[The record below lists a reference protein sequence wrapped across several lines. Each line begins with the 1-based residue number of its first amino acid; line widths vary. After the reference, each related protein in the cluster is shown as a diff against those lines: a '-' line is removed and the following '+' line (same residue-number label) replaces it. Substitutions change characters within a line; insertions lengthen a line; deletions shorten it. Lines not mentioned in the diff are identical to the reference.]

1 MSESPYQVGY
11 GRPPQRTRF
20 QKGQSGNPGGRPGP
34 KKLAKQAFD
43 EAISDAL
50 NADED
55 ALREA
60 KPAKAIVSFAHRVVL
75 LALDGQPSAQRL
87 LLSILDR
94 EDRDAAAEFG
104 KTTPAAS
111 LSAEEAAAE
120 ESAREILG
128 DRYDEFNRRFDAAV
142 AAGSVDD
149 LVALAE
155 DFKRTDKFPQSG
167 NSEGILKNVGA
178 QFESPK
184 REDRGVADGESS
196 DKDEDDDGDAFV
208 FDGGEHARQLLGDR
222 YDEFKTRCEA
232 AVNACSVDD
241 LVALVEDFDC
251 TDKFPQSGNF

>member
-1 MSESPYQVGY
+1 MFIRASRGRTLRPIGRFTRSTPCGSILPAIFVERRGCGQRHSPSRILVCRLG
-11 GRPPQRTRF
+11 
-20 QKGQSGNPGGRPGP
+20 SRPGP

-155 DFKRTDKFPQSG
+155 GFK
-167 NSEGILKNVGA
+167 
-178 QFESPK
+178 
-184 REDRGVADGESS
+184 
-196 DKDEDDDGDAFV
+196 
-208 FDGGEHARQLLGDR
+208 
-222 YDEFKTRCEA
+222 
-232 AVNACSVDD
+232 
-241 LVALVEDFDC
+241 
-251 TDKFPQSGNF
+251 